1 MTASAPRPVP
11 VRHVVWFFVLAF
23 AISWLAWLPTVLD
36 STGMLDLPDPVGIL
50 GILGPFGPFIAAL
63 VMVRRSRG
71 RGAIMAL
78 LKRGWSFDFDK
89 RWLVPTILLAPAMAA
104 VTVGV
109 MALTGQQVAWE
120 YGLSAVAIVPMA
132 LFILVMNAAPEE
144 YGWRGYALEPMM
156 SRLGALG
163 ASLVLG
169 AVWGL
174 WHLPLHFIAGTVQE
188 NIPIYQ
194 FILQQ
199 MVLAVF
205 YTWLFANTRG
215 AVSIA
220 ILFHTIA
227 NVVGAAVPTWTTE
240 QGRWTGFLVQLAFA
254 VVIVLVWGPRRLSRR
269 RETGGEAASAE
280 PSAPSPAA

>member
-1 MTASAPRPVP
+1 MTASAPVP

-23 AISWLAWLPTVLD
+23 AISWLAWFPTVLD
-36 STGMLDLPDPVGIL
+36 STGVLDMPDPVGIL
-50 GILGPFGPFIAAL
+50 GIVGPFGPFIAAL

-71 RGAIMAL
+71 PGAIWEL
-78 LKRGWSFDFDK
+78 LRRGWSFDFDK
-89 RWLVPTILLAPAMAA
+89 RWLVPTLLLAPGMAA
-104 VTVGV
+104 VTIGV
-109 MALTGQQVAWE
+109 MAVTGQQIAWE

-156 SRLGALG
+156 NRLGALG

-169 AVWGL
+169 AAWGL

-194 FILQQ
+194 FVLQQ

-215 AVSIA
+215 AVSVA
-220 ILFHTIA
+220 ILFHTVA

-254 VVIVLVWGPRRLSRR
+254 VAIVFIWGPRRLSRR
-269 RETGGEAASAE
+269 ASADGEASSSSQTD
-280 PSAPSPAA
+280 PTPAG

>member
-1 MTASAPRPVP
+1 MTASPLPPVP
-11 VRHVVWFFVLAF
+11 VRHVVWFFVLSF

-36 STGMLDLPDPVGIL
+36 SAGAVDLPDSVGIL
-50 GILGPFGPFIAAL
+50 GIVGPFGPFIAAL
-63 VMVRRSRG
+63 VMLRRSGG
-71 RGAIMAL
+71 RRAIMTL

-89 RWLVPTILLAPAMAA
+89 RWLVPTLLLAPATAA

-109 MALTGQQVAWE
+109 MLLTGQPIAWE
-120 YGLSAVAIVPMA
+120 YGLSAVAIVPMG

-144 YGWRGYALEPMM
+144 YGWRGYALQPLID
-156 SRLGALG
+156 RLGALG

-174 WHLPLHFIAGTVQE
+174 WHLPLHFITGTVQE
-188 NIPIYQ
+188 NIPISQ

-215 AVSIA
+215 AVSVA
-220 ILFHTIA
+220 ILFHTVA
-227 NVVGAAVPTWTTE
+227 NVVGAAVPTWTTD

-254 VVIVLVWGPRRLSRR
+254 VVIVIVWGPRRLRR
-269 RETGGEAASAE
+269 QGESGGEAASG
-280 PSAPSPAA
+280 

>member
-23 AISWLAWLPTVLD
+23 VISWLAWLPTVLD

-50 GILGPFGPFIAAL
+50 GIVGPFGPFIAAL

-78 LKRGWSFDFDK
+78 LKRGWSLDFDK